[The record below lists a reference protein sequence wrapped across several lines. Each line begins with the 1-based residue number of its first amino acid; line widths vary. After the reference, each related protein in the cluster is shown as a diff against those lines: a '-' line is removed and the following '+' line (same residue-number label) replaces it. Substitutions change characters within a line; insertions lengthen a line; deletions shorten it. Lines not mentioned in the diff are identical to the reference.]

1 MVALRWLG
9 GDEMR
14 VIDTLNIKRRT
25 HRMRAVHLEILKA
38 AVPLEREKATKL
50 WRLS

>member
-1 MVALRWLG
+1 MATPRWLG

-14 VIDTLNIKRRT
+14 VIDTLNINRRT
-25 HRMRAVHLEILKA
+25 RRMRAVHLEILKA

-50 WRLS
+50 RHLS